1 MREKHLS
8 RATTLLIAGALA
20 LKLSGCMMP
29 PEPVRTTATPAGMR
43 QAPKDRQSASA
54 PRASTGPVTI
64 TWKGSP
70 PLTITWT
77 RSCPTITW
85 KISGVTERWQ
95 RSCDGVPQ
103 PQSAPA
109 TQELKPQADAA
120 EKDGRVFEL
129 PKEVGELIKLL
140 KHGDPWIREAVAVAL
155 GEFRDAQ
162 AVDALAESLAKDK
175 EPKVRGAAVKSL
187 WLIAMSSGT
196 GLEAKKF
203 LKIVNSLLMASDD
216 GEESVRKKAEQH
228 LFTEYEGNRL
238 ADFAERIKNARTQV
252 VNSMVRALSSPSSM
266 VRRTAAR
273 MLGELKAKNAIPAL
287 KKVRDNDPNKDVR
300 EEAAKAMRNIKIPR
314 WPEAPG
320 TGGPAER

>member
-1 MREKHLS
+1 MQ
-8 RATTLLIAGALA
+8 
-20 LKLSGCMMP
+20 P
-29 PEPVRTTATPAGMR
+29 PEPVRTTATPAGMQ
-43 QAPKDRQSASA
+43 QAPKDKQSASA
-54 PRASTGPVTI
+54 SRVPTGPATV
-64 TWKGSP
+64 TWKSSP
-70 PLTITWT
+70 PLTMTWT

-85 KISGVTERWQ
+85 TTSGVTERWQ
-95 RSCDGVPQ
+95 RSCGGAPQ
-103 PQSAPA
+103 TQNVPA

-120 EKDGRVFEL
+120 EQAERVFEL
-129 PKEVGELIKLL
+129 PKEAGELVKLL

-155 GEFRDAQ
+155 GESRDAQ

-175 EPKVRGAAVKSL
+175 EPKVRLAALKSL
-187 WLIAMSSGT
+187 WRIAMDSG
-196 GLEAKKF
+196 AKLDAKTF
-203 LKIVNSLLMASDD
+203 LKIVNSLLIALDD
-216 GEESVRKKAEQH
+216 REEPVRREAE
-228 LFTEYEGNRL
+228 EYLSPEYMVKQL
-238 ADFAERIKNARTQV
+238 ANLAWEIKNARTQL

-273 MLGELKAKNAIPAL
+273 MLGELKAKNAISAL